1 MRVESSG
8 LGPSQRLHK
17 TRVTSHCSGSWGLC
31 AGSLA
36 TALGTRAWGRGTGLC
51 PSGQASPAPTPTNGR
66 MRFKSPSRAHRTL
79 CHIAL
84 RTTLAWAPPQTQYR
98 PVTPNAAL
106 PKGRH

>member
-36 TALGTRAWGRGTGLC
+36 TALGTRGGGGAQVFA
-51 PSGQASPAPTPTNGR
+51 PQAKRHLHQLLPT
-66 MRFKSPSRAHRTL
+66 AE
-79 CHIAL
+79 
-84 RTTLAWAPPQTQYR
+84 
-98 PVTPNAAL
+98 
-106 PKGRH
+106 